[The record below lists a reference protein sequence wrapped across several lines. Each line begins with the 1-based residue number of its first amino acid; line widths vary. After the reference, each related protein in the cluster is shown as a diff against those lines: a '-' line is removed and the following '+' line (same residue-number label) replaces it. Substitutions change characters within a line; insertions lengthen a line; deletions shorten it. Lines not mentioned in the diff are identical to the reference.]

1 MKPKRYDHKSSTFKK
16 SRVGKIYAALKARVD
31 KDVVVID
38 GKPDM
43 DGELKVWEDEDTGAE
58 INVYAM
64 VGKKAQAHAT
74 IELVDGDWYVGA
86 LESDAGPD
94 KISNSKAVA
103 SMDKS
108 DTAIV
113 RALAGVLEKAG
124 WFDVIEFEEARHNPW
139 HGMDGKFASEVDGA
153 VFSRSG
159 ATFRA
164 VRRTGM
170 PSGYRSLADELSDAV
185 EGCETPGKKI
195 RSKGKGR
202 GLARGDGKGP
212 VGGVN
217 ADDDS
222 SDEGCKTPGKK
233 IKSKGKGRGLARG
246 AGNGPVRGKATGD
259 RDGTG
264 RGQRTGRGRMGEDL
278 LQEGYYVKKVIDQM
292 LNMADKIV
300 EESTSKAKSSWAMLN
315 AKGHPDDPPHVRG
328 EGASV
333 GVDQLVEWAADRV
346 ADKKGSQMLKAYF
359 KSRVSGDDAIDEL
372 GYNLLTCDKEEQEKE
387 FQDIVFRLLTF
398 VPFWS
403 EH

>member
-1 MKPKRYDHKSSTFKK
+1 MKAKRYDHKSSTFKK

-124 WFDVIEFEEARHNPW
+124 WFDVIEFEEALHNPW

-164 VRRTGM
+164 TRRTGM
-170 PSGYRSLADELSDAV
+170 PTGYRSLADELSDAV
-185 EGCETPGKKI
+185 EGCATPGKKI

-217 ADDDS
+217 ADDDVD
-222 SDEGCKTPGKK
+222 DEGCDTPGQK
-233 IKSKGKGRGLARG
+233 IRSKGKGRGLARG
-246 AGNGPVRGKATGD
+246 NGKGPVRGKATGP
-259 RDGTG
+259 RDGSG
-264 RGQRTGRGRMGEDL
+264 RRTEDL
-278 LQEGYYVKKVIDQM
+278 LS
-292 LNMADKIV
+292 
-300 EESTSKAKSSWAMLN
+300 ESSKANKVLKMVDTVSATIAATIVKPFLLDGGFDPEMMPSEANGLV
-315 AKGHPDDPPHVRG
+315 DDIYKAVSPG
-328 EGASV
+328 TSLILEKT
-333 GVDQLVEWAADRV
+333 ADRV
-346 ADKKGSQMLKAYF
+346 FKGRMTEAKDAMISTLLSDVADSEKMAAVVAMVADVVSAYIAGS
-359 KSRVSGDDAIDEL
+359 
-372 GYNLLTCDKEEQEKE
+372 
-387 FQDIVFRLLTF
+387 RLF
-398 VPFWS
+398 
-403 EH
+403 